1 MFIDIHSLDTD
12 DDDYET
18 DFTTVTITPITLL
31 EFKEYMRRLASASTS
46 SPTTTSIA
54 SSSLS
59 TILGQSTTTVKPT
72 IQLLYSDSLDST
84 YGGGSSSTWIGEFI
98 ISLCSSVV
106 GSEEGGCGGSHVWVW
121 TRVFCC
127 IVILLTLLCG
137 ILYAIRSIFLLKT
150 KINHQTKDQVTNSN
164 EARNNKNNNNNNNGN
179 EQHSNR
185 EDAFH
190 LSDNERVLQRMFSR
204 GSDPQNDRITTASP
218 TLSRIS
224 DHQHG

>member
-18 DFTTVTITPITLL
+18 DFTTVTITPTTLL
-31 EFKEYMRRLASASTS
+31 EFKEYMRRLASASSS
-46 SPTTTSIA
+46 SPTTTSI
-54 SSSLS
+54 SRSSLS
-59 TILGQSTTTVKPT
+59 AILGQSTTTVKPT

-98 ISLCSSVV
+98 ISLCSSVA
-106 GSEEGGCGGSHVWVW
+106 GSEEGGCGGSHVW
-121 TRVFCC
+121 
-127 IVILLTLLCG
+127 
-137 ILYAIRSIFLLKT
+137 
-150 KINHQTKDQVTNSN
+150 TKDQVTNSN

-179 EQHSNR
+179 EQHPNR